1 MMSKSRPW
9 FIAAVFVAAAMVLV
23 LPGCGG
29 WQLPQDQGSLS
40 NEADYVMV
48 DSLNAS
54 GGVIG
59 KRAVVA
65 ADKADFKG
73 MGPEGLDSFVSAVVI
88 AAGDCGADYLTVD
101 FGDGTGLT
109 FPACS
114 GDFFFY
120 GKLDKEGM
128 MAGECETY
136 RHFKDNWARY

>member
-1 MMSKSRPW
+1 MMSKSR
-9 FIAAVFVAAAMVLV
+9 FRLIVVAFVAAVMAL
-23 LPGCGG
+23 LLSGCGG
-29 WQLPQDQGSLS
+29 GQLPQDQGSSS

-48 DSLNAS
+48 NSLNAS

-65 ADKADFKG
+65 ADKADFKE
-73 MGPEGLDSFVSAVVI
+73 MGPEGLDSFISAVVI

-136 RHFKDNWARY
+136 QHFKDNWARY

>member
-1 MMSKSRPW
+1 MSKNRSG
-9 FIAAVFVAAAMVLV
+9 FIAAVFVAAAMMLV
-23 LPGCGG
+23 LPGCEGG
-29 WQLPQDQGSLS
+29 QLPQDQESSS
-40 NEADYVMV
+40 NEAGYAMV

-59 KRAVVA
+59 KRAVVV
-65 ADKADFKG
+65 ADKADFAE
-73 MGPEGLDSFVSAVVI
+73 MDSRELEGFISAVVI

-128 MAGECETY
+128 MAGACETY
-136 RHFKDNWARY
+136 RCFKGSWARY

>member
-29 WQLPQDQGSLS
+29 GQLPQDQGPSS
-40 NEADYVMV
+40 NEAEYAMV
-48 DSLNAS
+48 DSLNVS
-54 GGVIG
+54 GDVIG

-65 ADKADFKG
+65 ADKAVFKE
-73 MGPEGLDSFVSAVVI
+73 MGPEGLDSFVNAVVI

-128 MAGECETY
+128 MAGECEAY